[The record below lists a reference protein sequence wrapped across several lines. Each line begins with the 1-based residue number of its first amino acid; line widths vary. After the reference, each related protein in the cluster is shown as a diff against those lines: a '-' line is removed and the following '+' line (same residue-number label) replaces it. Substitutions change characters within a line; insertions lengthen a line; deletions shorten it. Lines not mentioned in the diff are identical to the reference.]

1 VSASASPVGT
11 TVPPLIFS
19 WAPPR
24 RRRRALII
32 FLILSLLLHAFCF
45 YIFQIVYPPTV
56 ALLPPPA
63 RVTLISPDNPESL
76 ALLRWV
82 EAEDPAL
89 TTTTQRSTEA
99 KAFIL
104 PPVEHHPFYASH
116 QPKLRTLPP
125 LAPDLSIPS
134 SAAVGPVY
142 PPQPRRNAGAT
153 ELTRKTTAVF
163 ADLPT
168 SFGTPVFSG
177 VKFRLSRPDAPN
189 NARFR
194 VAIDG
199 GGVIRFCF
207 LIESSGDPALD
218 EQARNFLQLC
228 RFQRPSGTG
237 SKENAPPDNPTDLF
251 WTSATILWGN
261 DLLAD
266 VAPSPASPP

>member
-1 VSASASPVGT
+1 VSAYASPAQTETG
-11 TVPPLIFS
+11 PLIFS

-32 FLILSLLLHAFCF
+32 FLLLSVLLHALCF
-45 YIFQIVYPPTV
+45 YVFQIVYPPTV

-63 RVTLISPDNPESL
+63 RVALISPDNPESL

-89 TTTTQRSTEA
+89 TTTTQRSADA
-99 KAFIL
+99 KAFVL
-104 PPVEHHPFYASH
+104 PPIQHHPFYATH

-125 LAPDLSIPS
+125 LIPDLTIPS
-134 SAAVGPVY
+134 SAAVGPVRS
-142 PPQPRRNAGAT
+142 PLLKRNTGAAG
-153 ELTRKTTAVF
+153 LTRKTTATF

-168 SFGTPVFSG
+168 GFSGPVFAEF
-177 VKFRLSRPDAPN
+177 KFRLTRPDAPA

-199 GGVIRFCF
+199 SGAIRFCF
-207 LIESSGDPALD
+207 LVESSGDTALD
-218 EQARNFLQLC
+218 EQARDFLQLC

-237 SKENAPPDNPTDLF
+237 ATANAAPTNETGLF
-251 WTSATILWGN
+251 WTGATILWGN
-261 DLLAD
+261 DLVSDA
-266 VAPSPASPP
+266 ASPAPPL